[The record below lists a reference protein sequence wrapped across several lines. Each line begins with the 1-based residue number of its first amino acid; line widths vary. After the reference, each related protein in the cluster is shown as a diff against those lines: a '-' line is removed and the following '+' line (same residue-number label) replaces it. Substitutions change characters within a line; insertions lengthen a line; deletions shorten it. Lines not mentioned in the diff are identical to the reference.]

1 MKGMEPCILCK
12 GVAFRIVHRRGA
24 RHYLRCRSCGLVSL
38 YPRPGDGELEQMY
51 QDYLPVTREG
61 IRNWEREGK
70 GVALRA
76 AEIIA
81 SRFKAEAGRLLEV
94 GCGLGF
100 FLGTMKM
107 RGWEVEGVEISEAG
121 REFAQRTWKVPV
133 HRGPLD
139 ELNLPE
145 ESFDAAVLFYVIE
158 HVPDPVGLLTEIG
171 RILKPGGL
179 VLLRWPHTTPIVRML
194 GPVSRYVDLY
204 HTPYHLYD
212 FSPATMQAL
221 LNRCGFG
228 DVETMIGGRTRPR
241 SLAGLSAS
249 VLFGSAAEVLYGVS
263 GGQFLLPGVSKTT
276 MARKKRKPNA

>member
-1 MKGMEPCILCK
+1 MTHPEPCMLCN
-12 GVAFRIVHRRGA
+12 GTAFRTVHRRDPLC
-24 RHYLRCRSCGLVSL
+24 YLRCRSCGLVSL
-38 YPRPGDGELEQMY
+38 YPRPEEAELEKMY
-51 QDYLPVTREG
+51 QDYLPVARES
-61 IRNWEREGK
+61 IRKREREGK
-70 GVALRA
+70 EVALRA
-76 AEIIA
+76 AETL
-81 SRFKAEAGRLLEV
+81 SLRFEARTGRLLEV

-100 FLGTMKM
+100 FLGMMKT
-107 RGWEVEGVEISEAG
+107 RGWEVEGVEISETG

-158 HVPDPVGLLTEIG
+158 HVPEPVGLLTEIG

-179 VLLRWPHTTPIVRML
+179 VLLRWPHTTPIVRIL

-212 FSPATMQAL
+212 FSPATMKAL
-221 LNRCGFG
+221 LTRCGFEG
-228 DVETMIGGRTRPR
+228 VQTMIGGRTRPR

-249 VLFGSAAEVLYGVS
+249 VVFGSAAEVLHKAS
-263 GGQFLLPGVSKTT
+263 GGRLLLPGVSKTT
-276 MARKKRKPNA
+276 MARKKT